1 MYATR
6 PGHDDRRYPI
16 TVAKYDEV
24 RDVAQLTV
32 GVPSRVELRIA
43 AAASGGF
50 LSGAGQRLGI

>member
-16 TVAKYDEV
+16 TVAKYGEV

-32 GVPSRVELRIA
+32 GVPSRIGLKIAPGCIRRISVRRR
-43 AAASGGF
+43 AS
-50 LSGAGQRLGI
+50 SRN